1 MPHIHTESGQHDLTT
16 TAFIIRMEGGQPYA
30 LVHKH
35 KKLGLLLPV
44 GGHVELH
51 ETPWAAVLHEIE
63 EESGYSSAQLV
74 VMQPVERV
82 RKMDGVK
89 THPVPLFLQTHEFK
103 KDEGHFHVDI
113 GFFFLSTELP
123 VSMPSEGE
131 SAELLWLSREDIQ
144 ARKHEMPADIAQI
157 YDFCFSEALGSWEKV
172 PTTEFDR

>member
-1 MPHIHTESGQHDLTT
+1 MPHIHTEPGQHDLTT
-16 TAFIIRMEGGQPYA
+16 TAFIIRIEAGRAHA

-63 EESGYSSAQLV
+63 EESGYDKAQLS
-74 VMQPVERV
+74 VMQPVQRV

-113 GFFFLSTELP
+113 GFLFLSNELP
-123 VSMPSEGE
+123 SSLPSEGE
-131 SAELLWLSREDIQ
+131 SAELLWLSEPEIQ

-157 YDFCFSEALGSWEKV
+157 YEFCFTEALETWERV
-172 PTTEFDR
+172 PTNEFDQ